1 MVVVLRSKSEVK
13 HNDTT
18 VIIGAGPY
26 GLSVAA
32 HLRSHNKPVQV
43 FGKPMDFWQKMPAKM
58 YLKSF
63 WSAASLSAPDGK
75 HSLNHYAAATNT
87 QEQTPIPLTY
97 FLEYCRWFQEQHVP
111 EIDPTFVQ
119 SLRRTDQVF
128 QLDLEDGRTIEA
140 RSVVVATGI
149 APFAHIP
156 AYARSLPAT
165 LASHTQAHTD
175 LTGFKGRNV
184 VVVGRGQSALEYA
197 ALLFE
202 AGASVEVIA
211 RGPIIWINR
220 KLYDR
225 TGPAKHIFYPPSDV
239 GPPGLNWVIAFPR
252 VFSHLP
258 DKTRYQIDKRA
269 VRPAGAQWLRPRV
282 EEKVHLTPNTEIVKV
297 TPQGQGLCCELS
309 DGTTR
314 EIDYLFLGTG
324 YQAHIDTLDFID
336 PGLRKL
342 VQDREG
348 QPLQNSWF
356 ESSVPHLYF
365 VGALAGYTFGPICR
379 FVAGAGAASHQISR
393 HIEHSA

>member
-1 MVVVLRSKSEVK
+1 MKQ
-13 HNDTT
+13 NDTT

-32 HLRSHNKPVQV
+32 HLRSKNKPYYI
-43 FGKPMDFWQKMPAKM
+43 FGKPMEFWQKMPEKM

-63 WSAASLSAPDGK
+63 WSAASLSAPHGK
-75 HSLNHYAAATNT
+75 YSLNQYAAATGT
-87 QEQTPIPLTY
+87 REQTPIPLPY
-97 FLEYCRWFQEQHVP
+97 FLDYCRWFQKHTVP
-111 EIDPTFVQ
+111 EIDSTFVR
-119 SLRRTDQVF
+119 SLRRTDHIF

-140 RSVVVATGI
+140 SHVVVATGI

-156 AYARSLPAT
+156 EYARDLPES

-175 LTGFKGRNV
+175 LTDFKGRNV

-197 ALLFE
+197 ALLHE
-202 AGASVEVIA
+202 AGADVEVIA

-220 KLYDR
+220 KLYER

-258 DKTRYQIDKRA
+258 DKARSDIDKRA
-269 VRPAGAQWLRPRV
+269 VRPAGAQWLRSRV
-282 EEKVHLTPNTEIVKV
+282 EGKLRLTPNTQIVKA
-297 TPQGQGLCCELS
+297 TPLGQGLCCELS

-314 EIDYLFLGTG
+314 EVDYVFLGTG
-324 YQAHIDTLDFID
+324 YQAHIDKLGFLD
-336 PGLRKL
+336 PGLRKQL
-342 VQDREG
+342 QVRDG
-348 QPLQNSWF
+348 QPLQNSSF

-379 FVAGAGAASHQISR
+379 FVAGTSAAAHQISR
-393 HIEHSA
+393 HIEQNV

>member
-1 MVVVLRSKSEVK
+1 MKN
-13 HNDTT
+13 NDTT
-18 VIIGAGPY
+18 VVIGAGPY

-32 HLRSHNKPVQV
+32 HLRSKNKPVYV
-43 FGKPMDFWQKMPAKM
+43 FGKPMEFWQKMPEKM

-63 WSAASLSAPDGK
+63 WSAASLSAPHGK
-75 HSLNHYAAATNT
+75 YSLNHYAAATGT

-97 FLEYCRWFQEQHVP
+97 FLEYCRWFQEHHVP
-111 EIDPTFVQ
+111 EIDPTFVR
-119 SLRRTDQVF
+119 SLRRTDQLF
-128 QLDLEDGRTIEA
+128 QLDLVDGRTIEA
-140 RSVVVATGI
+140 ANVVVATGI

-156 AYARSLPAT
+156 AYARDLPET

-184 VVVGRGQSALEYA
+184 AVVGRGQSALEYA
-197 ALLFE
+197 ALLHE
-202 AGASVEVIA
+202 AGADVEVIA

-239 GPPGLNWVIAFPR
+239 GPPGLNWLIAFPR
-252 VFSHLP
+252 MFSRLP
-258 DKTRYQIDKRA
+258 DKTRYDIDKRA

-282 EEKVHLTPNTEIVKV
+282 EGKVRVTPNTEIVKV

-324 YQAHIDTLDFID
+324 YQAHIDKLDFID
-336 PGLRKL
+336 PVLRKQ
-342 VQDREG
+342 VQDHHG
-348 QPLQNSWF
+348 QPLQNLSF

-379 FVAGAGAASHQISR
+379 FVAGSSAAASQISR
-393 HIEHSA
+393 HIEQTA